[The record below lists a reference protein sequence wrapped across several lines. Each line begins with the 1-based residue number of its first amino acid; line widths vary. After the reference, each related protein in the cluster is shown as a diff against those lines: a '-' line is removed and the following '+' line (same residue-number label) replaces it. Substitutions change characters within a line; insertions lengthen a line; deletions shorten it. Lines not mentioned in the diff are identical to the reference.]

1 MRLHLLV
8 FGSPSN
14 YGVGA
19 TTGGRRFVFKF
30 GRFIFRLRAG
40 VSPGVAFVFVG
51 VARFALAFRFWL
63 AARFA
68 LRLPFAFALAL
79 LFALAGFFL
88 GLLSFEFV
96 DEFEALVF
104 SGFFAVAV
112 FVFDGVVVEVSP
124 SFVGRLMSTATVC
137 PTLTS

>member
-19 TTGGRRFVFKF
+19 TAGGRRFVFKF
-30 GRFIFRLRAG
+30 IRFVFRLCTG
-40 VSPGVAFVFVG
+40 VSPGFAFVFIAVE
-51 VARFALAFRFWL
+51 RFALAFRFWL

-68 LRLPFAFALAL
+68 LRLPFALAL
-79 LFALAGFFL
+79 LFALAGFFF
-88 GLLSFEFV
+88 GLLSFAFV
-96 DEFEALVF
+96 DELEALVF
-104 SGFFAVAV
+104 SGFFSVA
-112 FVFDGVVVEVSP
+112 VFDGVVVEVSP